1 MKRRTG
7 LDPRVWLLWGA
18 AASLPSLLGR
28 NPFPIAACL
37 IVAVTVRA
45 TIADGRDRAWG
56 TLLRLAVVFAAIGV
70 LFNMFTYHGG
80 DREFAVIPGWVPIAG
95 GPLTLNALVY
105 GLVSG
110 LALVTLVVIWSTVA
124 QRISWSDMVR
134 LAPPSLASLTVAG
147 AVAMALTPRT
157 VEAYGEI
164 REAQA
169 LRGYRP
175 RGARDIV
182 PLAAPLLTRGLE
194 RAVTMSEA
202 LESRGFGGP
211 PEESKR
217 GTWFSIGLI
226 GAITGIAAGAFL
238 ISSGKAGYG
247 LTLLAACLGG
257 FLTLVRS
264 KSAQSSYTPTRYKD
278 VTFGRHDRLAG
289 GICLI
294 SGLLILTVNALN
306 RSTLFYEP
314 YPTIGW
320 PTVSLPLIA
329 AVALLMAPALIAPQ
343 PDGKP

>member
-1 MKRRTG
+1 VKRQAG

-18 AASLPSLLGR
+18 SASLPSLLGR

-45 TIADGRDRAWG
+45 TIDDGRDQAWG

-110 LALVTLVVIWSTVA
+110 LALVTLVVVWSTVA

-175 RGARDIV
+175 HGARDIV
-182 PLAAPLLTRGLE
+182 PIAAPLLTLGLE

-211 PEESKR
+211 PEETNR
-217 GTWFSIGLI
+217 GAWFSIGLI
-226 GAITGIAAGAFL
+226 GTITGIAAAAFL
-238 ISSGKAGYG
+238 ISSGKAGNG
-247 LTLLAACLGG
+247 LILLVASLSG
-257 FLTLVRS
+257 FLALVRS
-264 KSAQSSYTPTRYKD
+264 KRAQSSYKPTRYRE
-278 VTFGRHDRLAG
+278 VRFGRRDRIVG
-289 GICLI
+289 GVCLI
-294 SGLLILTVNALN
+294 AGLLILTINALN
-306 RSTLFYEP
+306 QSALFYEP
-314 YPTIGW
+314 YPTISW
-320 PTVSLPLIA
+320 PTVSLSLIA
-329 AVALLMAPALIAPQ
+329 AIGLLMAPALITPQ
-343 PDGKP
+343 PERRS

>member
-1 MKRRTG
+1 MKRQAS
-7 LDPRVWLLWGA
+7 LDPRVWLLWGM

-45 TIADGRDRAWG
+45 AYPDDRDRGWG
-56 TLLRLAVVFAAIGV
+56 SLLRLAVLFAAIGV

-95 GPLTLNALVY
+95 GPITLNALVY
-105 GLVSG
+105 GLLSG

-124 QRISWSDMVR
+124 QRIAWSDLVR

-157 VEAYGEI
+157 IEAYGEI

-175 RGARDIV
+175 RGARDLV
-182 PLAAPLLTRGLE
+182 PIAAPLLTLGLE

-211 PEESKR
+211 PSETNN
-217 GTWFSIGLI
+217 GVWFSLGLV
-226 GAITGIAAGAFL
+226 GAITGVAAGAFL
-238 ISSGKAGYG
+238 LSTGDG
-247 LTLLAACLGG
+247 LPGLVVLAASLFF
-257 FLTLVRS
+257 FLLLIRS
-264 KSAQSSYTPTRYKD
+264 KAARGTYRPTRYRE
-278 VTFGRHDRLAG
+278 VRFRRADRIMLVL
-289 GICLI
+289 CLV
-294 SGLLILTVNALN
+294 SGSAILLINSLN
-306 RSTLFYEP
+306 RAALFYEP
-314 YPTIGW
+314 YPEIAW
-320 PTVSLPLIA
+320 PVVSLPLIGA
-329 AVALLMAPALIAPQ
+329 IALLMAPALIAPQ
-343 PDGKP
+343 QEPAR